1 MPPIAPPS
9 IFIARAHG
17 SLIWIV
23 APPVAP
29 VFAGAAGVVGDV
41 AVHAASASA
50 LTRTTQYRYRF
61 IVCSFFL
68 FDANNC
74 VLRSQN
80 REPQSGNQRDKV
92 QDGQ

>member
-1 MPPIAPPS
+1 MLPIVPPS

-23 APPVAP
+23 TLLVAP

-41 AVHAASASA
+41 AVHAASARA
-50 LTRTTQYRYRF
+50 PARTKQYRYRF
-61 IVCSFFL
+61 IICSFFL

-74 VLRSQN
+74 VLRNQSQ
-80 REPQSGNQRDKV
+80 EPHMQIAV
-92 QDGQ
+92 F